1 MNPNGLPW
9 TGDRLVPSFTGDIV
23 LEHLHRYFFPM
34 ELAVGKDVLDIA
46 CGEGYVGNLLAI
58 RARSVTGVDISLE
71 AIKTV
76 SPSVALTDGFT
87 YFGCRIL
94 A

>member
-1 MNPNGLPW
+1 
-9 TGDRLVPSFTGDIV
+9 
-23 LEHLHRYFFPM
+23 
-34 ELAVGKDVLDIA
+34 VLDIA